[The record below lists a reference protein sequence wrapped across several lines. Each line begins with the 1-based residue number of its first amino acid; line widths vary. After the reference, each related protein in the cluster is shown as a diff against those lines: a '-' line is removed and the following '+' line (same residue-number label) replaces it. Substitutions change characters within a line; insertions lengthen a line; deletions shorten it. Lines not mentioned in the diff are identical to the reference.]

1 MNEHRILS
9 ILSNYTSQSWTAM
22 AALDIVEYFKQCLKE
37 STLEAARNSTCKCSC
52 GNKQAAKLG
61 VTMLDENGKPKSV

>member
-1 MNEHRILS
+1 
-9 ILSNYTSQSWTAM
+9 M